1 MVQVLKKGKD
11 FKNSI
16 ILEEII
22 ILEEVPVEEQ
32 EQLEEPKEIER
43 EKKPKKALLKLFEK
57 VRYNAKY
64 LQETKSI
71 EDVKNKIYFRNHAV
85 Y

>member
-1 MVQVLKKGKD
+1 MVQVLEMERKL
-11 FKNSI
+11 KNGI

-22 ILEEVPVEEQ
+22 ILEELPIEEA
-32 EQLEEPKEIER
+32 EQLEEPKKIKRER
-43 EKKPKKALLKLFEK
+43 KPKKALLKLFEK
-57 VRYNAKY
+57 VKYNAKY